1 MDVHPKSPPNEM
13 KDESSSSVD
22 ESSSTKSD
30 TDNAPPAP
38 KQTRSSV
45 WGIIPAAAVQVD
57 SNKQRSSATLADI
70 MVEQESEKIK
80 QENIINAKVK
90 FSNDVESEEERMMR
104 LAIEA
109 SLRDQQHDEVE
120 ATKQPESVL
129 KNSHAS
135 LSNNTSTYDDNDDMD
150 EEIKMAIALSLAS
163 ASVSNDRYN
172 LHEDNDNTSDEW
184 KPSSVGND
192 TTEVTRDDD
201 GDDDDN
207 RKPSA
212 MNNEATDHDD
222 RKPSATDISNDPHD
236 EDESEKLAR
245 ALHEAEIEEY
255 KSSQA
260 AQDAAAE
267 AASLALA
274 LQLQREEDSRHL
286 NNVTIENAN
295 RAAQLKREAM
305 CRGDSVASTGIRTVD
320 RDEFQRMQGAKSTKG
335 YGGDRIA
342 DRRRDEERGM
352 GKLLNTHYPEDAS
365 GDTGGVYPSNDADSY
380 YYYANDRLQEDEDDD
395 GHVEEEYFG
404 IKMNAQSTSSSWQR
418 VDKDTFIGPN
428 NELKSK
434 HDPELKHKSNAMN
447 LLDGNGGKSTAVSDR
462 AYNAFRRSEAR
473 QSGMKKGVLTQG
485 HGRAENMNAAKTR
498 GGAMDGNVRL
508 QIAAAVNMGLIERCN
523 GVVKEGKEGLVYH
536 AESGRKG
543 STSSMPEMDSDGHD
557 VAVKVFKRISEFRNR
572 REYID
577 GDPRYVKQ
585 KFKTNDAREQVVLW
599 TEKEYRNLLRAW
611 RGGISVPKPIYQTN
625 NILFMR
631 FLGDDGWP
639 SPQLRELEIKKGSGR
654 WTTLYCQTLVAIRRL
669 YHCARLVHG
678 DLSEYNILVC
688 PKWQVKKG
696 LLLLPDERT
705 SGDED
710 LQVVLI
716 DFGQAVDIGHPN
728 ADEFLQR
735 DISTVTQFFA
745 NQGIT
750 TLTATNAKQFV
761 VETSCSDAEELIDDN
776 DDDYEEEVEE
786 EGSKKTSNW
795 RNIAATWD
803 ENSDLEAL
811 LARLKLK

>member
-1 MDVHPKSPPNEM
+1 MDDICMPPPPS
-13 KDESSSSVD
+13 KIDASLSSADVRTQDER
-22 ESSSTKSD
+22 SSTTAEK
-30 TDNAPPAP
+30 DNAPAAL
-38 KQTRSSV
+38 KQTRSNV
-45 WGIIPAAAVQVD
+45 WGGAASTAAVAVD
-57 SNKQRSSATLADI
+57 SNKQSSSATLAEI
-70 MVEQESEKIK
+70 MAEQESDKIK
-80 QENIINAKVK
+80 EENNKCTRVK
-90 FSNDVESEEERMMR
+90 FDVESEEERMMR

-109 SLRDQQHDEVE
+109 SLRDQQHSENGT
-120 ATKQPESVL
+120 AKQQPESAL
-129 KNSHAS
+129 KNSNLS
-135 LSNNTSTYDDNDDMD
+135 FSNNTATDDDMD
-150 EEIKMAIALSLAS
+150 EDIKMAIALSLAP
-163 ASVSNDRYN
+163 ANVSNDRHA
-172 LHEDNDNTSDEW
+172 LHQDNHNIPDDR
-184 KPSSVGND
+184 KPSAISID
-192 TTEVTRDDD
+192 ATEVTRDD
-201 GDDDDN
+201 N
-207 RKPSA
+207 
-212 MNNEATDHDD
+212 M
-222 RKPSATDISNDPHD
+222 KPSATD

-255 KSSQA
+255 SSSQA
-260 AQDAAAE
+260 AQNAAAE

-274 LQLQREEDSRHL
+274 LQLQREEDTRHL

-295 RAAQLKREAM
+295 RAAELKREAM
-305 CRGDSVASTGIRTVD
+305 CRGDSVATTGIRTVN
-320 RDEFQRMQGAKSTKG
+320 RDEFQRMQGVKSTKG

-352 GKLLNTHYPEDAS
+352 GKLLSTHYAVDDS
-365 GDTGGVYPSNDADSY
+365 GDAGGMYPNNDADSY
-380 YYYANDRLQEDEDDD
+380 YYYANDRLQEDEEDD
-395 GHVEEEYFG
+395 GHYEEEYYG
-404 IKMNAQSTSSSWQR
+404 IKMNSQSASSSWQR

-428 NELKSK
+428 NEIKSK

-447 LLDGNGGKSTAVSDR
+447 LLDGNGTKSTELSDR

-473 QSGMKKGVLTQG
+473 QSGMKKGVLAQG

-498 GGAMDGNVRL
+498 GGAMDGSVRL

-543 STSSMPEMDSDGHD
+543 MTSREYSTQEMDSDGFD

-585 KFKTNDAREQVVLW
+585 KFKTNDSREQVVLW

-639 SPQLRELEIKKGSGR
+639 SPQLREIEIKKGSSR

-669 YHCARLVHG
+669 YHCARLIHG

-688 PKWQVKKG
+688 PKWQVGKG
-696 LLLLPDERT
+696 LCLSSSERT
-705 SGDED
+705 RDDND

-716 DFGQAVDIGHPN
+716 DFGQAVDIGHLN
-728 ADEFLQR
+728 ANQFLRR
-735 DISTVTQFFA
+735 DISTVTHFFA

-750 TLTATNAKQFV
+750 TLAETSALEFV
-761 VETSCSDAEELIDDN
+761 VELSRSGVEELEDN
-776 DDDYEEEVEE
+776 EGGDYEEEAES
-786 EGSKKTSNW
+786 SKKTSNW
-795 RNIAATWD
+795 RNIAATWN
-803 ENSDLEAL
+803 ENSDMEAL

>member
-1 MDVHPKSPPNEM
+1 MSTPHETGDGALP
-13 KDESSSSVD
+13 SVD
-22 ESSSTKSD
+22 DNLSSRDECSSTKSD
-30 TDNAPPAP
+30 PTAP
-38 KQTRSSV
+38 KQTRSSA
-45 WGIIPAAAVQVD
+45 WGAASASAAQ
-57 SNKQRSSATLADI
+57 NKQRSSATLADI

-80 QENIINAKVK
+80 HENIRSSKVK
-90 FSNDVESEEERMMR
+90 FSDDVESEEERMMR

-109 SLRDQQHDEVE
+109 SLRDQQHDEIE
-120 ATKQPESVL
+120 ASKQIGSVS
-129 KNSHAS
+129 NSTAAG
-135 LSNNTSTYDDNDDMD
+135 DDDDMD
-150 EEIKMAIALSLAS
+150 EDIKMAIALSLAS
-163 ASVSNDRYN
+163 ANVSNDRDN
-172 LHEDNDNTSDEW
+172 LREDN
-184 KPSSVGND
+184 
-192 TTEVTRDDD
+192 
-201 GDDDDN
+201 
-207 RKPSA
+207 
-212 MNNEATDHDD
+212 NNISDD
-222 RKPSATDISNDPHD
+222 RKPSAMDNVSTEVTYDDDNDMKPSATDIVMHN

-245 ALHEAEIEEY
+245 ALHEAETKEY
-255 KSSQA
+255 NSSQVS
-260 AQDAAAE
+260 QDAAAE

-305 CRGDSVASTGIRTVD
+305 CRGDSVATTGIRTVN
-320 RDEFQRMQGAKSTKG
+320 RDEFQRMQGAKSSKD
-335 YGGDRIA
+335 YGSDRIA

-352 GKLLNTHYPEDAS
+352 GKLLKTHYPEDDS
-365 GDTGGVYPSNDADSY
+365 GDVGGTYARNDVDSY
-380 YYYANDRLQEDEDDD
+380 YYYANDRLQEDEED
-395 GHVEEEYFG
+395 HYEEEYFG
-404 IKMNAQSTSSSWQR
+404 IRMNSQSASSNWQR

-428 NELKSK
+428 NEIKSK

-536 AESGRKG
+536 AESARKG
-543 STSSMPEMDSDGHD
+543 VANRDALMQEMDSDGHD

-585 KFKTNDAREQVVLW
+585 QFKTNDAREQVVLW

-639 SPQLRELEIKKGSGR
+639 SPQLREIEIRKGSGR

-688 PKWQVKKG
+688 PKWQVQKG
-696 LLLLPDERT
+696 MRLSPSERT
-705 SGDED
+705 GDDDE

-716 DFGQAVDIGHPN
+716 DFGQAVDVGHLN
-728 ADEFLQR
+728 ATEFLQR
-735 DISTVTQFFA
+735 DLVTVTQFFA
-745 NQGIT
+745 NQQGIT
-750 TLTATNAKQFV
+750 TLTAENAEQFV
-761 VETSCSDAEELIDDN
+761 VETIRSDTGGYIDDYE
-776 DDDYEEEVEE
+776 DYEEEA
-786 EGSKKTSNW
+786 EGAKKTSNW

-803 ENSDLEAL
+803 ENGDMEAL
-811 LARLKLK
+811 LARLELK